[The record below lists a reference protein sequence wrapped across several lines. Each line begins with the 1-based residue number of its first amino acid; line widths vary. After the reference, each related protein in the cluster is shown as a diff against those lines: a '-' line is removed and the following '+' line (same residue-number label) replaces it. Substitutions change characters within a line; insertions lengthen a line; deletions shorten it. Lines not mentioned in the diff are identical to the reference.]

1 MNKPEIYIAL
11 ENIRSLYNIGA
22 IIRTAEFFGVKK
34 VILIG
39 YSGIDKNEPD
49 MIHRKLK
56 KTSLG
61 SMPKVEIDVV
71 TNSEELKKY
80 EVPIIAIEN
89 NTPDTKNLYN
99 WTPPKKA
106 IYLFGNEVDGITPE
120 GLSTTSETIEIP
132 RIGTH
137 SSLNV
142 ATACGIVISEL
153 VNRNQQ
159 NV

>member
-1 MNKPEIYIAL
+1 MKITNIILAL

-22 IIRTAEFFGVKK
+22 IIRSAEFFGINKI
-34 VILIG
+34 ILIG

-61 SMPKVEIDVV
+61 AMPKVKLEVLQNIED
-71 TNSEELKKY
+71 LKKY
-80 EVPIIAIEN
+80 NLPIVAIEN
-89 NTPDTKNLYN
+89 NIDEVKNLYK
-99 WTPPKKA
+99 WTPPENL
-106 IYLFGNEVDGITPE
+106 ILLFGNEVDGITPE
-120 GLSTTSETIEIP
+120 GLSVASEIVEIP
-132 RIGTH
+132 RVGTH

-153 VNRNQQ
+153 VSRT
-159 NV
+159 

>member
-1 MNKPEIYIAL
+1 MNKPEFAIAL

-22 IIRTAEFFGVKK
+22 IIRTAEFFGIKK
-34 VILIG
+34 LILIG

-49 MIHRKLK
+49 LIHRKLK

-61 SMPKVEIDVV
+61 SIPKVQLDVLESV
-71 TNSEELKKY
+71 TDLKKY
-80 EVPIIAIEN
+80 NLPIIAIEN
-89 NTPDTKNLYN
+89 NTPNVKNLYK
-99 WTPPKKA
+99 WSSPEKA
-106 IYLFGNEVDGITPE
+106 ILLFGNEVDGITPE
-120 GLSTTSETIEIP
+120 GLSVATEIVEIL

-153 VNRNQQ
+153 VNRT
-159 NV
+159 

>member
-22 IIRTAEFFGVKK
+22 IIRTAEFFGIKK

-61 SMPKVEIDVV
+61 AMPKVEIETAEKVED
-71 TNSEELKKY
+71 LKKY
-80 EVPIIAIEN
+80 KLPIVAIEN
-89 NTPDTKNLYN
+89 NKDNVKNLYD
-99 WTPPKKA
+99 WTPPKNA

-120 GLSTTSETIEIP
+120 GLSIASEIVEIP

-153 VNRNQQ
+153 VNRP
-159 NV
+159 